1 MSSSVHVANKGK
13 DILIFGEG
21 QTEGSNDITLT
32 AEAKYPINFTQ
43 PRKRFILS
51 LQYNG
56 GNSVLFVNATKVY
69 KFKAK
74 NSEEKS
80 IHYV

>member
-13 DILIFGEG
+13 DFLIFGEG
-21 QTEGSNDITLT
+21 QTEVSNDITLT

-80 IHYV
+80 IHCV

>member
-21 QTEGSNDITLT
+21 QTEVSNDITLT

-56 GNSVLFVNATKVY
+56 GSSVLFVNATKVY

-80 IHYV
+80 IHCV

>member
-1 MSSSVHVANKGK
+1 MSSSMHVANKGK

-56 GNSVLFVNATKVY
+56 GNSVWFVNATKVY

-80 IHYV
+80 IHCV